1 MPHGQ
6 TSELLAY
13 NVYDRLL
20 GLDQLPWFDR
30 FKDLEA
36 KGKKQEEEAKKNKP
50 TDRVAGTQPSHNLAD
65 YAGDYQNPGY
75 GTIRVAL
82 KGGALEFSINKLG
95 PFPLEHYHYDI
106 FKVPDEPDSVAS
118 GEKVQFEMNKKGSID
133 RIAAALEPALG
144 EDIIFTRAPEK
155 ISKEVLQ
162 GLTGEY
168 LLGEQTVSL
177 SLAGEALHL
186 TVPGQP
192 QYELVP
198 TKGLSFDIKGL
209 PGFSVDFQKDASG
222 RIAEI
227 VFNQPNGVFHAKR
240 K

>member
-1 MPHGQ
+1 
-6 TSELLAY
+6 LLC
-13 NVYDRLL
+13 
-20 GLDQLPWFDR
+20 LDQLPWLDR

-50 TDRVAGTQPSHNLAD
+50 TDRVAGTHPSHNPAD
-65 YAGDYQNPGY
+65 YAGDFQNPGY

-82 KGGALEFSINKLG
+82 KGDALEFSINKLG

-118 GEKVQFEMNKKGSID
+118 GEKIQFEMSKKGNID
-133 RIAAALEPALG
+133 RLAAPLERALG
-144 EDIIFTRAPEK
+144 EDIIFTRAPER

-162 GLTGEY
+162 SLTGEY
-168 LLGEQTVSL
+168 LLAEQTVSV
-177 SLAGEALHL
+177 SFAGEALHL

-192 QYELVP
+192 QYELVS

-222 RIAEI
+222 KISEM
-227 VFNQPNGVFHAKR
+227 VFNQPNGVFRAKR